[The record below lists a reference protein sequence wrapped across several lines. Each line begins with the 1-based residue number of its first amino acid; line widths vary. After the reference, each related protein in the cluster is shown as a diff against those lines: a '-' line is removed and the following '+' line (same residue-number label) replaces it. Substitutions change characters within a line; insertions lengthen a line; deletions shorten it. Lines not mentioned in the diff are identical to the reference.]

1 MALQVNLRHLER
13 KTVSLEGNLSPQDLD
28 LEDMDEMVHLA
39 GPLRYELEVEKL
51 DKAVLVQGSLEG
63 DLDCECVRCL
73 KRFRRPLLLSPWACH
88 LPLEGDER
96 VQSVDDC
103 VDLTPHIREDIVL
116 AFPQHPLCE
125 NDCAGLPA
133 KKSGRRGDS
142 AGPGQVP
149 ETSSAWAELNKL
161 KFK

>member
-1 MALQVNLRHLER
+1 MALPVNLRHLER

-28 LEDMDEMVHLA
+28 LEHVDEMVHLA

-51 DKAVLVQGSLEG
+51 DKAILVQGTLEG
-63 DLDCECVRCL
+63 ALDCECVRCL
-73 KRFRRPLLLSPWACH
+73 KRFRQPLLLSPWAAH
-88 LPLEGDER
+88 LPLEGEER

-125 NDCAGLPA
+125 SDCAGLPA
-133 KKSGRRGDS
+133 GKSEHRSNS

-161 KFK
+161 KF